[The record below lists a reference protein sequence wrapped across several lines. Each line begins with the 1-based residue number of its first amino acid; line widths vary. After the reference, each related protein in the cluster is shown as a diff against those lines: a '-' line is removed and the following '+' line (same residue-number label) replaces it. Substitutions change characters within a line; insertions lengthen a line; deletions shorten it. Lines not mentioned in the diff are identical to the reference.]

1 MREDVDN
8 RVTKKEGE
16 DIWKNFSNY
25 AVYEDLRAIYQRCI
39 PEIAKF
45 EDKIKLVRDDV
56 AQFTSVILRF
66 DHNILEKVNKKQFD
80 DFKIEVWQ
88 KFLQK

>member
-25 AVYEDLRAIYQRCI
+25 AVYEDLRAIY
-39 PEIAKF
+39 
-45 EDKIKLVRDDV
+45 
-56 AQFTSVILRF
+56 
-66 DHNILEKVNKKQFD
+66 
-80 DFKIEVWQ
+80 
-88 KFLQK
+88 